1 MTGDPPVAPRLADAI
16 RKGFALGL
24 SVGITV
30 LLLRVLFRLSH
41 GQQRWGDG
49 ELWGLLGLVALAV
62 GWIAVAR
69 PVRRAAGQTPDSPP
83 GDVPGEHDEG

>member
-1 MTGDPPVAPRLADAI
+1 MNGTPPVAPRMADAI

-49 ELWGLLGLVALAV
+49 ELWGLLGLVGLAV

-69 PVRRAAGQTPDSPP
+69 PVRRAAGQTTDSPEE
-83 GDVPGEHDEG
+83 DVRGGPPAG